1 MQPGKVISV
10 FKSVHTYNSGNK
22 RKKCSSKTIWKI
34 KIFYNATIKT
44 QGFLRRCFQKLTST
58 LVLLIYFMK
67 AKVWKHKGIR
77 MDQAVNNEKS
87 LALCI
92 GIFLPNLHFPQHRF
106 ASKILF

>member
-44 QGFLRRCFQKLTST
+44 KYLFFTIFCAS
-58 LVLLIYFMK
+58 IYF
-67 AKVWKHKGIR
+67 
-77 MDQAVNNEKS
+77 
-87 LALCI
+87 
-92 GIFLPNLHFPQHRF
+92 
-106 ASKILF
+106 